1 MACNAMLP
9 QALTSRNADVP
20 DGYARTGPFLLKRPK
35 PHEKYIL
42 APRKASA
49 VRYVRLGQVELLQ

>member
-1 MACNAMLP
+1 MLP